1 MTNPVFDPQQPAD
14 TSVQPGI
21 APAGPEYEVYTPPP
35 AFTPQPEQPAVVA
48 PVPPKPKRT
57 GIIVLS
63 IFMVLLFGTA
73 ATFGALFFVE
83 KKHTADLS
91 TQIEGKDRE
100 ITDLTKKAKESKDDA
115 VRAADLQKQAET
127 AQKKAEADAAS
138 SQQCRDAARALR
150 AAAIANDQGK
160 GETAA
165 RDVFTHC

>member
-14 TSVQPGI
+14 TSVQPAI
-21 APAGPEYEVYTPPP
+21 PPAGPEFEVYTPPV
-35 AFTPQPEQPAVVA
+35 FTPPEQPAVVA

-100 ITDLTKKAKESKDDA
+100 ITDLTRKAKESKEDA

-127 AQKKAEADAAS
+127 AQKKAEADAAT